1 MFYYENSTLG
11 PNLLVA
17 SAEEEELV
25 NRRRNRLLRDVGNE
39 NTNKSKIGLS
49 DDKRILFGKD

>member
-1 MFYYENSTLG
+1 MFYYENSSLG

-17 SAEEEELV
+17 STEEEEFV

-39 NTNKSKIGLS
+39 NSQKSKIGLS
-49 DDKRILFGKD
+49 NDRPTLFGKD